1 MGIAIV
7 FSMAGT
13 GVVVGGIVAGIG
25 LIPQMPTCGRRS
37 GGAPST
43 LRASSHPRSSAW
55 LTWRRLTR
63 YMPFVPLQVKRLLLN
78 AAGVFI
84 LLGFLAQLF
93 AIDGL

>member
-1 MGIAIV
+1 M
-7 FSMAGT
+7 
-13 GVVVGGIVAGIG
+13 
-25 LIPQMPTCGRRS
+25 
-37 GGAPST
+37 
-43 LRASSHPRSSAW
+43 RASSHPRSSAW